1 MIRLEY
7 PKFNLD
13 GLTDKQKIYALKGQL
28 DTLTNNIQL
37 VLESINGDI
46 EGINDALNE
55 IRNGKE

>member
-37 VLESINGDI
+37 VLESIDGDI

>member
-37 VLESINGDI
+37 VLESIDGDI
-46 EGINDALNE
+46 ESINDALNE